1 MTDPSSPDKA
11 ATEDSLAPSPAD
23 AMHASRAHAEE
34 AQKHRRS
41 GLGIKWKVVLPVP
54 LITMVMVVIIMVAA
68 PPFVRS
74 FLFQQAVQNGARTIA
89 QVQEVRRYYTNFVV
103 SEALE
108 AGLQASVDH
117 KETIGTIPSP
127 ATLLHDLSEAFTQ
140 QGVFVSLYSP
150 HPWPNRQDRVLNDY
164 QESTW
169 QQLVNTPQGEVENY
183 IETNEGEVFVRVAR
197 ADVMDEQGCVDC
209 HNTHPLSPIGGWN
222 LGDTRGIIEVN
233 LDITEE
239 VSGWNAAS
247 QTVVLG
253 FAAFGS
259 ILTLISWVWSLG
271 MTRTI
276 VRMKTIMLDII
287 GGNYTDRIP
296 ALRRRDE
303 IGEMAEAL
311 SVLQENMVERDS
323 LINFERKESE
333 DKRGRADRI
342 QHVADQFD
350 DRITASFSEITN
362 SIEKLH
368 TSADLLSKTAEETTQ
383 QIEQMSTSTEK
394 TARNITAVSSA
405 GGELSTAINKVFEQ
419 VTQSH
424 GITEAAAREAQN
436 ANERIEALAASTA
449 RIGEVVDLINDI
461 ANQTN
466 LLALNATIEAARAGE
481 SGKGFAVVASEVK
494 NLANQTARA
503 TEEISKQ
510 IQDVQSQ
517 TRTAVDGI
525 HRITDV
531 IQNMSKIS
539 TRVASTVAAQNEASQ
554 AISKNAIETSTG
566 TREVLGGLNFVSD
579 AAKRTGEMAGAVFSD
594 AEALRKHSENMGNE
608 IIRFLET
615 IKPQR

>member
-1 MTDPSSPDKA
+1 MTETPPPDEFAADMSPD
-11 ATEDSLAPSPAD
+11 E
-23 AMHASRAHAEE
+23 AMRHSRAHAEE
-34 AQKHRRS
+34 AQRHRSR

-54 LITMVMVVIIMVAA
+54 LITTVMVVIIVVAA
-68 PPFVRS
+68 PTFVRS
-74 FLFQQAVQNGARTIA
+74 FLFQQAVNNGDRTIS
-89 QVQEVRRYYTNFVV
+89 QVQSVRRYYTSFVV
-103 SEALE
+103 AEALE

-150 HPWPNRQDRVLNDY
+150 HPWPNRQDRVLDAY
-164 QESTW
+164 QENTW
-169 QQLVNTPQGEVENY
+169 QALVDTPQGKVEDY
-183 IETNEGEVFVRVAR
+183 IETNDGGVFVRVAR
-197 ADVMDEQGCVDC
+197 ADTMDEQGCVDC
-209 HNTHPLSPIGGWN
+209 HNTHPLSPIGGWT

-233 LDITEE
+233 LDITDE
-239 VSGWNAAS
+239 VTSWNAAS
-247 QTVVLG
+247 QTIVLG

-259 ILTLISWVWSLG
+259 ILTLISWIWSLS

-323 LINFERKESE
+323 LIDFERKETE

-368 TSADLLSKTAEETTQ
+368 TSADLLSKTAAETTQ
-383 QIEQMSTSTEK
+383 QIGQMATSTEQ
-394 TARNITAVSSA
+394 TAKNITAVSSA

-424 GITEAAAREAQN
+424 GITEAAASEAQN

-554 AISKNAIETSTG
+554 AISKNAIETSAS

-579 AAKRTGEMAGAVFSD
+579 AAKRTGEMAGSVFSD